1 MKKAA
6 PAAHANLDGVASME
20 MPPMVRYL
28 DEDGELLVEEQPMSD
43 ELALEG
49 YRVMLRG
56 RRFDERSVSLQ
67 RQGRM
72 VTLAPGIGQE
82 AATASLRASRA
93 PVRPPLQRSQAVSS
107 GQRTPRRD
115 RHPRRR
121 NPSLH
126 PGFGL
131 LKRRGRDLNPRHA

>member
-6 PAAHANLDGVASME
+6 PAAHANLDGVASTP

-28 DEDGELLVEEQPMSD
+28 DEDGELLVDEQPMSD
-43 ELALEG
+43 EMALEG

-82 AATASLRASRA
+82 AASAGKRLAGPLRMPDFPAWI
-93 PVRPPLQRSQAVSS
+93 
-107 GQRTPRRD
+107 G
-115 RHPRRR
+115 HE
-121 NPSLH
+121 
-126 PGFGL
+126 
-131 LKRRGRDLNPRHA
+131 